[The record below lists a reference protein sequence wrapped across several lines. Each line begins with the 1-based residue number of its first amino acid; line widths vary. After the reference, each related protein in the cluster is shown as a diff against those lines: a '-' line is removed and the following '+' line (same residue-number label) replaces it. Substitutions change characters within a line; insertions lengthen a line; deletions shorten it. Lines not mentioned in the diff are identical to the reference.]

1 MIGID
6 SKNSANSQIEKYSLR
21 YITCSVNMGWFKT
34 GSCLFL
40 QECAVVSGTKSNP
53 QIFLHRISVLSNN
66 NFPTRKDHTMYK
78 FFLLFVLLLPASF
91 LQAQSTTTVLKE
103 KSLIKGQTV
112 YLNSKARLGGKSRIV
127 LPVKLPANTVSWYYS
142 FSTVKTNDAATKLE
156 GSGLEIQIAKLIANG
171 ALNVIKAGMV
181 TNVVSHLVKPTGS
194 GVVDIYLTDNKGFKE
209 FEKKDLVG
217 MYDVDV
223 PTFYQE
229 GTAQNSRNGVF
240 QIPVVR
246 NDLYLCIKNP
256 SVTEGVAIS
265 VDVVAIVAAKEY
277 RDIWSAESVE
287 AIYKDCLNEFSIRDS
302 ETEAICDCSRNQI
315 KSIYT
320 PSKFALLS
328 PSERAGLLR
337 NTIKVC
343 SEKDGLLSQD
353 YKDNKLIELA
363 QLAAGQM
370 ITKDYK
376 GAAKSYNELIN
387 AGITSTDIYYKVGFS
402 QLCAGQFDEAR
413 KNLSVGLGKEPQDMY
428 LLTNLAYYYL
438 LTADFNE
445 ADKIFEKFKGKRFP
459 NKQKFK
465 DVVAQDLSEF
475 ERLGR
480 KNKHFTQVREN
491 LRID

>member
-1 MIGID
+1 LELKIV
-6 SKNSANSQIEKYSLR
+6 ANLSTLNQCFIK
-21 YITCSVNMGWFKT
+21 
-34 GSCLFL
+34 
-40 QECAVVSGTKSNP
+40 
-53 QIFLHRISVLSNN
+53 ISI
-66 NFPTRKDHTMYK
+66 PTRKDQPMYK
-78 FFLLFVLLLPASF
+78 FVLFVSLLLSVCN
-91 LQAQSTTTVLKE
+91 LHAQSTTNVLKE

-127 LPVKLPANTVSWYYS
+127 LTVKLPANTVSWYYS
-142 FSTVKTNDAATKLE
+142 FSTVKTNDASTKLE

-171 ALNVIKAGMV
+171 ALNVIKAGMA
-181 TNVVSHLVKPTGS
+181 TNVVSQLIKPTGS
-194 GVVDIYLTDNKGFKE
+194 GVVDVYLTDNKGFKE

-223 PTFYQE
+223 PTFYEE

-240 QIPVVR
+240 QVPVVR

-265 VDVVAIVAAKEY
+265 VDVVAIVSTKQY
-277 RDIWSAESVE
+277 KDVWTAESVE
-287 AIYKDCLNEFSIRDS
+287 AIYTDCLNEFSIRDS
-302 ETEAICDCSRNQI
+302 EAEAICDCSRNQI

-320 PSKFALLS
+320 PSKFSLLS
-328 PSERAGLLR
+328 PSEKTGLLR

-343 SEKDGLLSQD
+343 SQKDGLLSQD
-353 YKDNKLIELA
+353 YKDNKLKQLA

-376 GAAKSYNELIN
+376 GAVKSYNELLN
-387 AGITSTDIYYKVGFS
+387 SGVTSVDIYNKLAFS
-402 QLCAGQFDEAR
+402 QLCAGQLEQAR
-413 KNLSVGLGKEPQDMY
+413 KSLSIGLGKESQDMY

-438 LTADFNE
+438 LTADFKE
-445 ADKIFEKFKGKRFP
+445 ADKIFENFKGKRFP

-475 ERLGR
+475 ERLG
-480 KNKHFTQVREN
+480 KNNNHFSQVRQN